1 MSDHTGATLA
11 MRRPLMASKD
21 LGKYLKPA
29 VFALALV
36 PFVLLVV
43 RAFSDD
49 LGANPVEKIEHVTG
63 LWALRFLL
71 ITLSITPLRRLT
83 HWNTPARLRRMLGL
97 FVFFY
102 VCLHFSTWLVFD
114 HSLNLAEMLK
124 DIRKRP
130 YITVGFSA
138 FLLLIPLA
146 VTSTNAMVKRLG
158 GLRWRRLHS
167 MVYVI
172 GTLAILHFL
181 WLVKADKREPI
192 FYGVILITLLVLRL
206 PAMLKRPPTATRVAS
221 QSG

>member
-1 MSDHTGATLA
+1 MSDSTGATLS
-11 MRRPLMASKD
+11 MRRPFLAGRD
-21 LGKYLKPA
+21 FDKYLKPA
-29 VFALALV
+29 VFVLALV
-36 PFVLLVV
+36 PFVLLVI
-43 RAFSDD
+43 RAFTDD

-71 ITLSITPLRRLT
+71 ITLSITPLRRMT
-83 HWNTPARLRRMLGL
+83 HWNALPRLRRMLGL
-97 FVFFY
+97 FAFFY

-114 HSLNLAEMLK
+114 HSLNIAEMLK

-138 FLLLIPLA
+138 FVLLIPLA
-146 VTSTNAMVKRLG
+146 ITSTNAMMRRLG
-158 GLRWRRLHS
+158 GARWRRLHS
-167 MVYVI
+167 LVYIV

-192 FYGVILITLLVLRL
+192 FYGLILITLLVLRL
-206 PAMLKRPPTATRVAS
+206 PAMARRSGAAGRVAS

>member
-1 MSDHTGATLA
+1 MSESTGATLA
-11 MRRPLMASKD
+11 MRLPSGANRDFS
-21 LGKYLKPA
+21 KYLKPA
-29 VFALALV
+29 VFTLALV

-83 HWNTPARLRRMLGL
+83 HWNMLPRLRRMLGL
-97 FVFFY
+97 FAFFY

-114 HSLNLAEMLK
+114 HSLNLVEMLK

-138 FLLLIPLA
+138 FVLLIPLA
-146 VTSTNAMVKRLG
+146 ITSTNAMMKRLG
-158 GLRWRRLHS
+158 GARWRRLHS
-167 MVYVI
+167 LVYVT

-206 PAMLKRPPTATRVAS
+206 PAMFKRNATAARVAP
-221 QSG
+221 QSR